1 MKKLAFILIIFQFF
15 LTRYNICHA
24 QSTGVITGKVTDEQS
39 GETLIGTTVAIQGD
53 KATATNVEGRYA
65 LNVTAQ
71 GKYTI
76 VVKYLGYQTKV
87 INDIDVNA
95 GTVTSLNIILK
106 PEASR
111 TLTGVTVTSS
121 YRKESLNSLYVAQ
134 KNNAAITDGI
144 SSENIK
150 SSPDKNTSEV
160 LKRVSGATVQD
171 NKFVIIRGLSD
182 RYNTAL
188 LDNAPLPSTEPN
200 RKAFSFDI
208 VPSNLVD
215 NIVVNKTAMPNLPGD
230 FAGGAVQINTRDIPD
245 ENFTTL
251 SLGYSYNSQTTFKNF
266 RSGYRNISDY
276 FAFDNGSRKLQGNFP
291 ATSQVVSS
299 SLTPQQNIAALNS
312 FNPDYNI
319 YHNNAIPGQ
328 NYQLSIG
335 RVKDIG
341 NSGNR
346 FGAIIALTYR
356 NSQQTNPEVERN
368 FYTFN
373 YSDAQYKFSTNIGAL
388 ANFAYTYGKSKITFK
403 NIYNRIFDDQF
414 LYRTGEN
421 SAISSDVR
429 FCAFDLI
436 QKSLLK
442 STIEGEHAF
451 GSKNSKIKW
460 TAGYSDIINDQPDQR
475 KTSYSRNIND
485 RNDSSVP
492 YTANVQGTIGK
503 ENARLFSYLSE
514 NIYSADVNYTLPL
527 TMFKQGATFKTGL
540 GSQYRKRNFDVRFL
554 GMLMSDRVLD
564 GDERNAI
571 AQRPLST
578 LFGTDLINAG
588 KYDLKEINGD
598 ADSYDANAYVNSG
611 YIMLDNKFGEKFRL
625 VWGARVEQF
634 DLNLTAHSTSIP
646 KTTLNNVDVLPSAN
660 FTYSITPKA
669 NFRLSYYRTLAR
681 PEFRELA
688 RTSYYDYE
696 LLALQTGNPNLKR
709 ALIDNADI
717 RYEFYPSAGQIISVS
732 GFYKKFTN
740 AIESNINDVNAS
752 TPEISYLNVK
762 KATTYGVE
770 FELRKTLDFIG
781 NQQALKNTTLYSNL
795 SLIKSEVEDPL
806 LIGTKRPMVGQSPYV
821 VNAGILHTEFDQK
834 LSFNLLFNRIGGRIF
849 KSRGANFPNVYE
861 SPRNVLDFQLGYK
874 TFKNRGEFKL
884 NAADLLN
891 NNYQF
896 FLDYDNNGKFSPSG
910 DKIFSRYKQG
920 VNLALSFSYSF
931 K

>member
-1 MKKLAFILIIFQFF
+1 MKKLAISLIIFQFF
-15 LTRYNICHA
+15 LAGYNTCYA
-24 QSTGVITGKVTDEQS
+24 QLTGVISGKVTDAKS
-39 GETLIGTTVAIQGD
+39 GETLIGSTVLIRGV
-53 KATATNVEGRYA
+53 KGMATNVEGRYA
-65 LNVTAQ
+65 LTTLAP

-76 VVKYLGYQTKV
+76 EVKYLGYQTKV
-87 INDIDVNA
+87 IGEVDVAA
-95 GTVTSLNIILK
+95 GKVTGLDVILNQEDSRMLK
-106 PEASR
+106 
-111 TLTGVTVTSS
+111 GVSVRSS
-121 YRKESLNSLYVAQ
+121 YRKETLGALYAAQ

-150 SSPDKNTSEV
+150 NTPDKNTSEV

-188 LDNAPLPSTEPN
+188 LDNTPLPSTEPN

-215 NIVVNKTAMPNLPGD
+215 NIIINKTATPNLPGD

-266 RSGYRNISDY
+266 RSGHRNASDY
-276 FAFDNGSRKLQGNFP
+276 FAFDNGSRKLLGNFP
-291 ATSQVVSS
+291 STKQVVSS
-299 SLTPQQNIAALNS
+299 SLTPQQNIAALNTFS
-312 FNPDYNI
+312 PDYNI

-335 RVKDIG
+335 RVKNIG
-341 NSGNR
+341 TNGNR

-356 NSQQTNPEVERN
+356 NSQQTNPEVLRD

-373 YSDAQYKFSTNIGAL
+373 YADAQYKFSTNIGAL
-388 ANFAYTYGKSKITFK
+388 ANFAYTFGKNKITFK

-421 SAISSDVR
+421 TAISSDVQ
-429 FCAFDLI
+429 FYAFDLI
-436 QKSLLK
+436 QKALLK
-442 STIEGEHAF
+442 STVEGEHAI

-460 TAGYSDIINDQPDQR
+460 TAGFSNIINDQPDQR
-475 KTSYSRNIND
+475 KISYSRNIND
-485 RNDSSVP
+485 RNDPTVP

-514 NIYSADVNYTLPL
+514 NIYSGDINYSLPL
-527 TMFKQGATFKTGL
+527 TMFNQGATFKTGI

-554 GMLMSDRVLD
+554 GMLISDRVLD

-578 LFGTDLINAG
+578 LFGTDLVNAG

-598 ADSYDANAYVNSG
+598 ADSYNASAIVNTG
-611 YIMLDNKFGEKFRL
+611 YLMLDNKFGEKFRL

-634 DLNLTAHSTSIP
+634 NLDLTANSTSIP
-646 KTTLNNVDVLPSAN
+646 KTKLNNVDVLPSAN
-660 FTYSITPKA
+660 FTYSVTHKA
-669 NFRLSYYRTLAR
+669 NLRLSYYRTLAR

-732 GFYKKFTN
+732 GFYKKFTD

-752 TPEISYLNVK
+752 TPEISYLNVQ
-762 KATTYGVE
+762 KATTYGLE
-770 FELRKTLDFIG
+770 FELRKKLEFIS
-781 NQQALKNTTLYSNL
+781 QQAFKNTTLYTNV
-795 SLIKSEVEDPL
+795 SLIKSEVNDPT
-806 LIGTKRPMVGQSPYV
+806 LIGTKRSMVGQSPYV
-821 VNAGILHTEFDQK
+821 INAGILHTEMDQK
-834 LSFNLLFNRIGGRIF
+834 LSFNLLYNRVGGRIF

-861 SPRNVLDFQLGYK
+861 SLRNVLDFQLGYK

-896 FLDYDNNGKFSPSG
+896 FLDYDNNGKFSTG

-920 VNLALSFSYSF
+920 TNVSLSFTYLF

>member
-1 MKKLAFILIIFQFF
+1 MKKLAISLIIFQFF
-15 LTRYNICHA
+15 LAGYNTCYA
-24 QSTGVITGKVTDEQS
+24 QLTGVISGKVTDAKS
-39 GETLIGTTVAIQGD
+39 GETLIGSTVLIRGV
-53 KATATNVEGRYA
+53 KGMATNVEGRYA
-65 LNVTAQ
+65 LTTVAP

-76 VVKYLGYQTKV
+76 EVKYLGYQTKV
-87 INDIDVNA
+87 IGEVDVAA
-95 GTVTSLNIILK
+95 GKVTGLDVILNQEDSRMLK
-106 PEASR
+106 
-111 TLTGVTVTSS
+111 GVSVTSS
-121 YRKESLNSLYVAQ
+121 YRKETLGALYAAQ

-150 SSPDKNTSEV
+150 NTPDKNTSEV

-188 LDNAPLPSTEPN
+188 LDNTPLPSTEPN

-215 NIVVNKTAMPNLPGD
+215 NIIINKTATPNLPGD

-266 RSGYRNISDY
+266 RSGHRNASDY
-276 FAFDNGSRKLQGNFP
+276 FAFDNGSRKLSGNFP
-291 ATSQVVSS
+291 STNQVVSS

-312 FNPDYNI
+312 FSPDYNI

-335 RVKDIG
+335 RVKNIG
-341 NSGNR
+341 TNGNR

-356 NSQQTNPEVERN
+356 NSQQTNPEVLRD

-373 YSDAQYKFSTNIGAL
+373 YADAQYKFSTNIGAL
-388 ANFAYTYGKSKITFK
+388 ANFAYTFGKNKITFK

-421 SAISSDVR
+421 TAISSDVQ
-429 FCAFDLI
+429 FYAFDLI
-436 QKSLLK
+436 QKALLK
-442 STIEGEHAF
+442 STVEGEHAI

-460 TAGYSDIINDQPDQR
+460 TAGFSNIINDQPDQR
-475 KTSYSRNIND
+475 KISYSRNIND
-485 RNDSSVP
+485 RNDPTVP

-514 NIYSADVNYTLPL
+514 NIYSGDINYSLPL
-527 TMFKQGATFKTGL
+527 TMFNQGATFKTGI

-554 GMLMSDRVLD
+554 GMLISDRVLD

-598 ADSYDANAYVNSG
+598 ADSYNASAIVNTG
-611 YIMLDNKFGEKFRL
+611 YLMLDNKFGEKFRL

-634 DLNLTAHSTSIP
+634 NLDLTANSTSIP
-646 KTTLNNVDVLPSAN
+646 KTKLNNIDVLPSAN
-660 FTYSITPKA
+660 FTYSVTPKA
-669 NFRLSYYRTLAR
+669 NLRLSYYRTLAR

-732 GFYKKFTN
+732 GFYKKFTD

-752 TPEISYLNVK
+752 TPEISYLNVQ
-762 KATTYGVE
+762 KATTYGLE
-770 FELRKTLDFIG
+770 FELRKKLEFIS
-781 NQQALKNTTLYSNL
+781 QQAFKNTTLYTNV
-795 SLIKSEVEDPL
+795 SLIKSEVNDPA

-821 VNAGILHTEFDQK
+821 INAGILHTEMDQK
-834 LSFNLLFNRIGGRIF
+834 LSFNLLYNRVGGRIF

-896 FLDYDNNGKFSPSG
+896 FLDYDNNGKFSTG

-920 VNLALSFSYSF
+920 TNVSLSFTYSF

>member
-1 MKKLAFILIIFQFF
+1 VKKIVLSLIVFQFF
-15 LTRYNICHA
+15 LGRYNACYA
-24 QSTGVITGKVTDEQS
+24 QSTGVISGKVTDEQS
-39 GETLIGTTVAIQGD
+39 GETLIGTTVAIEGD

-65 LNVTAQ
+65 LDVAAR

-76 VVKYLGYQTKV
+76 VIKYLGYQTKI
-87 INDIDVNA
+87 INDIDVDA
-95 GTVTSLNIILK
+95 GKVTSLNIILK
-106 PEASR
+106 PDASKA
-111 TLTGVTVTSS
+111 LKGVTVTSS

-134 KNNAAITDGI
+134 KNSAAITDGI

-188 LDNAPLPSTEPN
+188 LDNTPLPSTEPN

-215 NIVVNKTAMPNLPGD
+215 NIVINKTATPNLPGD

-251 SLGYSYNSQTTFKNF
+251 SLGYIYNSQTTFKDF
-266 RSGYRNISDY
+266 RSGYRNTSDY
-276 FAFDNGSRKLQGNFP
+276 FAFDNGSRKLPGNFP
-291 ATSQVVSS
+291 STNQVVSS

-335 RVKDIG
+335 RVKNIG
-341 NSGNR
+341 TNGDK

-356 NSQQTNPEVERN
+356 NAQQTNPEVIRD

-388 ANFAYTYGKSKITFK
+388 ANFAYTFGKNKITFK

-421 SAISSDVR
+421 TAISSDVQ
-429 FCAFDLI
+429 FYAFDLI
-436 QKSLLK
+436 QKALLK
-442 STIEGEHAF
+442 STVEGEHAI
-451 GSKNSKIKW
+451 GSRNSKLKW
-460 TAGYSDIINDQPDQR
+460 TAGYSNIINDQPDQR

-485 RNDSSVP
+485 RNNPSVP
-492 YTANVQGTIGK
+492 YSANVQGTIGK

-514 NIYSADVNYTLPL
+514 NIYSGDVNYSLPMS
-527 TMFKQGATFKTGL
+527 MFSQPATFKTGL

-554 GMLMSDRVLD
+554 GMLISDRVLD

-571 AQRPLST
+571 AQRPLSS
-578 LFGTDLINAG
+578 LFGSDLINAG

-598 ADSYDANAYVNSG
+598 ADSYNASANVNTGYV
-611 YIMLDNKFGEKFRL
+611 MLDNKFGEKFRL

-634 DLNLTAHSTSIP
+634 NLDLTANSASIP
-646 KTTLNNVDVLPSAN
+646 KTQLNNVDVLPSAN
-660 FTYSITPKA
+660 FTYSVTPKA
-669 NFRLSYYRTLAR
+669 NLRLSYYRTLAR

-717 RYEFYPSAGQIISVS
+717 RYEFYPSAGQIISLS
-732 GFYKKFTN
+732 GFYKKFAD

-752 TPEISYLNVK
+752 TPEISYLNVQ

-770 FELRKTLDFIG
+770 FEVRKKLDFIS
-781 NQQALKNTTLYSNL
+781 NQQAFANTTLYTNL
-795 SLIKSEVEDPL
+795 SIIKSEVKDPI
-806 LIGTKRPMVGQSPYV
+806 LIGSKRPMVGQSPYV
-821 VNAGILHTEFDQK
+821 INAGILHTELDQK
-834 LSFNLLFNRIGGRIF
+834 LSFNLLYNRIGSRIF

-874 TFKNRGEFKL
+874 TFNSRGEFKL

-891 NNYQF
+891 NSYLF
-896 FLDYDNNGKFSPSG
+896 FLDYDNNGKFSANA

-920 VNLALSFSYSF
+920 TNISLSFTYSF
-931 K
+931 R

>member
-1 MKKLAFILIIFQFF
+1 MKKIALSLIVFQILFS
-15 LTRYNICHA
+15 RYNTCYA
-24 QSTGVITGKVTDEQS
+24 QSAGSISGKVVDEKS
-39 GETLIGTTVAIQGD
+39 GETLIGTTVSVQNG
-53 KATATNVEGRYA
+53 KATATNVEGRYV
-65 LNVTAQ
+65 LNAERP

-87 INDIDVNA
+87 INDVDVNA
-95 GTVTSLNIILK
+95 GTVTSLNI
-106 PEASR
+106 
-111 TLTGVTVTSS
+111 TLTQDVSKALKGVSVVSS
-121 YRKESLNSLYVAQ
+121 YRKESLNALYTAQ

-150 SSPDKNTSEV
+150 NTPDKNTSEV

-188 LDNAPLPSTEPN
+188 LDNTPLPSTEPN

-215 NIVVNKTAMPNLPGD
+215 NIIISKTATPNLPGD

-251 SLGYSYNSQTTFKNF
+251 SLGYAYNSQTTFKNF
-266 RSGYRNISDY
+266 RSGYRNVSDY
-276 FAFDNGSRKLQGNFP
+276 FAFDNGSRKLPANFP
-291 ATSQVVSS
+291 STNQIVSS
-299 SLTPQQNIAALNS
+299 SLTQQQNIAALNS

-319 YHNNAIPGQ
+319 YHNNALPGQ
-328 NYQLSIG
+328 NYQLSLG
-335 RVKDIG
+335 RVKNIG
-341 NSGNR
+341 TNGNR
-346 FGAIIALTYR
+346 FGAIVAITYR
-356 NSQQTNPEVERN
+356 NSQQTNPEVIRD

-373 YSDAQYKFSTNIGAL
+373 YTDAQYKFSTNIGAL
-388 ANFAYTYGKSKITFK
+388 VNFAYTYGKNKITFK

-414 LYRTGEN
+414 LYRQGEN
-421 SAISSDVR
+421 TAISSDVQ
-429 FCAFDLI
+429 FYAFDLI
-436 QKSLLK
+436 QKALLK
-442 STIEGEHAF
+442 STVEGEHAF

-460 TAGYSDIINDQPDQR
+460 TAGYSNVINDQPDQR
-475 KTSYSRNIND
+475 KTSYSRNTNYRD
-485 RNDSSVP
+485 DPSVP
-492 YTANVQGTIGK
+492 YSANVQGTIGK
-503 ENARLFSYLSE
+503 ENARLFSKLSE
-514 NIYSADVNYTLPL
+514 NIYDADVNYSLPV
-527 TMFKQGATFKTGL
+527 TMFKQGATFKAGL
-540 GSQYRKRNFDVRFL
+540 GTQYRKRNFDVRFL
-554 GMLMSDRVLD
+554 GMLISDRVLD
-564 GDERNAI
+564 GDERNQI
-571 AQRPLST
+571 AQRPLSS

-598 ADSYDANAYVNSG
+598 ADAYEANSTINSG
-611 YIMLDNKFGEKFRL
+611 YIMLDNKIGDKFRV

-634 DLNLTAHSTSIP
+634 DLNLMAHSTAIP
-646 KTTLNNVDVLPSAN
+646 KTTLNNVDVLPSVN
-660 FTYSITPKA
+660 FTYSVTPKA

-696 LLALQTGNPNLKR
+696 LLALQTGNPDLKR

-717 RYEFYPSAGQIISVS
+717 RYEFYPSAGQIISIS

-752 TPEISYLNVK
+752 TPEISYLNVE

-770 FELRKTLDFIG
+770 FELRKKLDFLG
-781 NQQALKNTTLYSNL
+781 GQQLLKNTTLYTNL

-806 LIGTKRPMVGQSPYV
+806 LIGAKRPMVGQSPYV
-821 VNAGILHTEFDQK
+821 INAGILHTELEQK

-849 KSRGANFPNVYE
+849 KSRGANFPNIYE
-861 SPRNVLDFQLGYK
+861 SPRNVLDFQMGYK
-874 TFKNRGEFKL
+874 TFKNKGEFKL
-884 NAADLLN
+884 NFADLLN

-896 FLDYDNNGKFSPSG
+896 FLDYDNNGKFSG
-910 DKIFSRYKQG
+910 TDRIFSRYKQG
-920 VNLALSFSYSF
+920 ANISLSFTYSF